1 MIYKKGDI
9 ILRPFTELEVW
20 DDVVSTNY
28 REWFERPEIVE
39 LTSHGILPKT
49 MESFVKYI
57 QRNDGSSYIV
67 YSICIEEERND
78 GNGLKFG
85 KKHIGNIALQQIN
98 WINRS
103 AELAIIIGEKDYHG
117 KGIATFAVNCMLY
130 HAFVKMG
137 LHRVW
142 SGTSEENKGM
152 QRVFEKCGFDDEATF
167 REAKW
172 SNGKFV
178 HIRGFGILG
187 DEWEPPEEFLPYGNK

>member
-1 MIYKKGDI
+1 MIYKKNDI
-9 ILRPFTELEVW
+9 ILYPLTDFFVW
-20 DDVVSTNY
+20 DDAESTNY
-28 REWFERPEIVE
+28 VEWFERPEIVE
-39 LTSHGILPKT
+39 LTSHGTLPKT
-49 MESFVKYI
+49 RESFEKYI
-57 QRNDGSSYIV
+57 QGNDGSSYIV
-67 YSICIEEERND
+67 YVICIEYE
-78 GNGLKFG
+78 KMG
-85 KKHIGNIALQQIN
+85 KKHRHIGNIALQSIN

-152 QRVFEKCGFDDEATF
+152 LRVFEKCGFDDEATF

-178 HIRGFGILG
+178 HIRGFGKLS